1 MAINKFVNK
10 VALLLMLA
18 VTAVAHAKSGN
29 VFLERSFWSSAPDVA
44 TVKQKITEGNDP
56 TAKNGNAFDGV
67 TYAILQDAPLATIE
81 YMTSLEGNDVNK
93 LTHDGR
99 TYVFWASYRSNLPV
113 VKMLL
118 SKGAKLD
125 IVDTHGNSALT
136 FAASNGVSNTEIYDV
151 LIESGADV
159 KFTDHHGANALLL
172 AAAADKNFVLM
183 NYFTAKGL
191 DVKEKDNDGNSS
203 FSYAARTGNIDMM
216 EQLIEA
222 GVEYEGL
229 NKEGGNA
236 MLFAARGTRNASN
249 GIEVYKYLEKKG
261 VKPNVITTEGTTPL
275 HLLAGRSEDMEVL
288 KYFIKKGV
296 DANQTDAEGNNP
308 LMLASFRNKL
318 NVIEI
323 FVNETKDINA
333 ANKKGETALN
343 NALAG
348 NTTEVVNLL
357 LSEGANTNEL
367 TGKSLIDSYRKGEEK
382 EVQAKIAAIYADDFN
397 PSVAQAEGNTLLH
410 YAAEKNNLELVKMT
424 VKWEMDINAKN
435 DEGNTA
441 LHLAAMK
448 ATNDE
453 VLKFLIAQG
462 ADSSITTDFGET
474 TYDLA
479 SENELLAA
487 NNVDI
492 NFLK

>member
-1 MAINKFVNK
+1 MKSIFLNSFLAFC
-10 VALLLMLA
+10 LLLAGFSAQASNVLLDRKFW
-18 VTAVAHAKSGN
+18 KSHPS
-29 VFLERSFWSSAPDVA
+29 VEDVQ
-44 TVKQKITEGNDP
+44 QKINEGNDP
-56 TAKNGNAFDGV
+56 AEFNSNRFDATV
-67 TYAILQDAPLATIE
+67 YAILEDAKLDVINYLVE
-81 YMTSLEGNDVNK
+81 LEGNDVNK
-93 LTHDGR
+93 ITHDGR
-99 TYVFWASYRSNLPV
+99 SYIFWAAYRSNLPV

-118 SKGAKLD
+118 NKGANLD

-136 FAASNGVSNTEIYDV
+136 FAASNGVTNTEIYDV

-172 AAAADKNFVLM
+172 AAGSDKDFALM
-183 NYFTAKGL
+183 NYFSSKGL
-191 DVKEKDNDGNSS
+191 DVKGKDNDGNSA
-203 FSYAARTGNIDMM
+203 FNYAARTGNIDMM
-216 EQLIEA
+216 DQLIKA
-222 GVEYEGL
+222 GVEYKGL

-236 MLFAARGTRNASN
+236 MLFAARGTRSTSN
-249 GIEVYKYLEKKG
+249 GIDVYQYLEKKG
-261 VKPNVITTEGTTPL
+261 VKPNVVTTEGTTPL
-275 HLLAGRSEDMEVL
+275 HLLAGRSEDMDVL

-296 DANQTDAEGNNP
+296 NVNQVDAEGNNP
-308 LMLASFRNKL
+308 LMIASFRNKIAVVEL
-318 NVIEI
+318 
-323 FVNETKDINA
+323 FANETKDINA

-343 NALAG
+343 NAVAG
-348 NTTEVVNLL
+348 NTTEVVNFL
-357 LSEGANTNEL
+357 LSEGASTNEL

-382 EVQAKIAAIYADDFN
+382 EVQAKLAAIYADDFN
-397 PSVAQAEGNTLLH
+397 PSAVQADGNTLLH
-410 YAAEKNNLELVKMT
+410 YAAEKDNLELVKMT
-424 VKWEMDINAKN
+424 LQWEMDINAKN

-462 ADSSITTDFGET
+462 ADASISTDFGESAF
-474 TYDLA
+474 DLA